1 MANTVSEKKQWTIL
15 ELINWGNT
23 YLAQKGFDEARLT
36 IELLLAHTLHMQR
49 IQLYTN
55 FDKPLK
61 DDELA
66 QFKSGLQRRLQHEPL
81 QYILGETTFMGL
93 RFAVDPRVLIPR
105 LETEVLVEQTIEQ
118 CKIQFAEDGK
128 IFIAEI
134 GTGSGCIAI
143 SLAKL
148 LQHVHL
154 LATDISAEALELAQS
169 NAEALCV
176 AEKIQFVQ
184 HDIFVE
190 SGALYADR
198 CDVLVSNPPYVS
210 ANEYEH
216 LQEEIIKFEPPSAV
230 TDHEDGFCFYKQIAG
245 VAKKIIKPEGFVIVE
260 HAYNQAET
268 IQKIFLDAGWK
279 KLQTIRDY
287 SNNARCLLARECT
300 V

>member
-15 ELINWGNT
+15 ELISWGHT
-23 YLAQKGFDEARLT
+23 YLAQKGFDETRLT

-55 FDKPLK
+55 FDKPLQ

-66 QFKSGLQRRLQHEPL
+66 QFKSGLQRRLHHEPL

-93 RFAVDPRVLIPR
+93 RFVVDPRVLIPR
-105 LETEVLVEQTIEQ
+105 PETEVLVEQTIEQ
-118 CKIQFAEDGK
+118 CKTQFAEGEK
-128 IFIAEI
+128 IFIVEI

-148 LQHVHL
+148 LQHAHF

-176 AEKIQFVQ
+176 AEKIQFIQ
-184 HDIFVE
+184 HDIFLE
-190 SGALYADR
+190 SGALNIER
-198 CDVLVSNPPYVS
+198 CDVLVSNPPYIS

-216 LQEEIIKFEPPSAV
+216 LQQEIVKFEPASAV
-230 TDHEDGFCFYKQIAG
+230 TDYEDGFRFYKQVAD
-245 VAKKIIKPEGFVIVE
+245 VAKKIVKPEGFVLVE
-260 HAYNQAET
+260 HAYNQADA